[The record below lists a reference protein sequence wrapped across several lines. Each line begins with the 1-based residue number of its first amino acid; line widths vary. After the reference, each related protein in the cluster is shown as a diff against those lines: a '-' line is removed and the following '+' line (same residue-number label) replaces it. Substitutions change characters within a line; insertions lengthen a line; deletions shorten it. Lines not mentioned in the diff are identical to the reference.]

1 VAMEFSD
8 GTNNIGSDKDTLY
21 MLGGAALILFG
32 TGLILSNPIVRR
44 YLGQLG
50 VGNLVLAALPDVDRY
65 MKLRAM

>member
-1 VAMEFSD
+1 VAMEFSE
-8 GTNNIGSDKDTLY
+8 GTSNIGSDKDTLY
-21 MLGGAALILFG
+21 MLAGAALILFG

>member
-1 VAMEFSD
+1 MAMEFSE